1 MQDFTGTVHLA
12 AEPEAVLDARVTVD
26 LNRVLIRA
34 ADAEIGSW
42 PHADVDVK
50 KVKDEIHLT
59 ADGETLILQ
68 LENGAFFLDLLGV
81 SDQEPPARGRRRRA
95 KKPVLMPE
103 PPPPAPEG
111 SRSSYVGDDASASS
125 FRDLR
130 SKAAASYPDETK
142 LHNRLALGL
151 LIAAALILAG
161 AALTWGSAR
170 LMDPGSFPI
179 GRILAGFGGVAG
191 LVGLYL
197 ATFDTRR
204 ETGSAVAIA
213 AGGVVLI
220 VMYLYTRAAH
230 LGFGFMLAL
239 LGSIALI
246 VIGAVGMSEAGAA
259 VRHHEED

>member
-1 MQDFTGTVHLA
+1 VQDFTGTVHLA
-12 AEPEAVLDARVTVD
+12 NEPDAVLDARVTVD

-34 ADAEIGSW
+34 EDTEIGSW
-42 PHADVDVK
+42 PHADVVVK
-50 KVKDEIHLT
+50 KVKDEIYLT
-59 ADGETLILQ
+59 ADGDTFVLQ
-68 LENGAFFLDLLGV
+68 LENSAFFLDLLGV
-81 SDQEPPARGRRRRA
+81 SEHKAPSRGKKRRS

-111 SRSSYVGDDASASS
+111 AKSNYVADDASASS
-125 FRDLR
+125 FSELR
-130 SKAAASYPDETK
+130 SRAAASYPDETK

-151 LIAAALILAG
+151 LIAVILLLAG
-161 AALTWGSAR
+161 TALTWGPVR

-179 GRILAGFGGVAG
+179 GRALAGFGGLAA

-197 ATFDTRR
+197 ATFDARR

-213 AGGVVLI
+213 AGSIVLI

-246 VIGAVGMSEAGAA
+246 VIGAIGMSEAGAA
-259 VRHHEED
+259 ARHHDD